1 MAFGDQKNVNKT
13 FYINLL
19 CILQLLIYAGEGY
32 PNGAPTSVCDNLLP
46 IHDSILPQTSDVP
59 YTIQLEPD
67 QFKPGDKI
75 KVSIVDPRGK
85 SLKGLVIGAYMKSG
99 RLLSVVGQFLQF
111 PTDKLKPLKCTA
123 GQMNN
128 TLTHSNDISVHNVS
142 LLWEAPHVN
151 TGDVIFRVT
160 LLENFQTF
168 WTDVRLTLRA
178 IEDVNETKP
187 TGQEVTDTV
196 LSMPPIDF
204 ESCGDSKGCFLYP
217 RYCSG
222 SGCLAAFTYSYRS
235 NTSEFLFELMSQ
247 AEQNYIS
254 LGFSKDLIMG
264 GNDETFTC
272 VSVYNTSA
280 VQHGYNPG
288 HYNIF
293 KNSITE
299 YGILSQDGTL
309 QCRFSIPVNTSIQDI
324 EASTVYS
331 HFNETFVQLAWG
343 SAMPNRLVIFKHED
357 MPPQSDVPINLR
369 ERSIHRGSAFP
380 FLVRSHCVLMTVSW
394 VLMCGM
400 AIAISRYFKDFLP
413 DVKVANTKVWFQ
425 LHRGLAL
432 TIVILTT
439 AGLICVFAHYGSRIR
454 QAAVPHSYV
463 GLAVV
468 TAAYVQMLSG
478 LFRPSLD
485 HPARW
490 VFNWCH
496 RLLGLSIHVLTAATI
511 YLAFKIHYFPRDLKN
526 LGIISVSCW
535 VAIQLVW
542 VLVFEI
548 VSYYKRKQQ
557 ALDSETQA
565 MLTNVDTQTTS
576 TKLDWLLLTLY
587 VISMLVCCLFI
598 ALTFLSY

>member
-1 MAFGDQKNVNKT
+1 MS
-13 FYINLL
+13 
-19 CILQLLIYAGEGY
+19 GEGY

-123 GQMNN
+123 GQMN
-128 TLTHSNDISVHNVS
+128 
-142 LLWEAPHVN
+142 
-151 TGDVIFRVT
+151 
-160 LLENFQTF
+160 
-168 WTDVRLTLRA
+168 
-178 IEDVNETKP
+178 
-187 TGQEVTDTV
+187 VTDTV

-413 DVKVANTKVWFQ
+413 DVKVAGTK

-485 HPARW
+485 HPARC

-496 RLLGLSIHVLTAATI
+496 RLLGLSIHVLTGNPMSQVAPLDTKFTRMASKSPTDSMDMSDTRRLTSAGSRGGGKNKVQI
-511 YLAFKIHYFPRDLKN
+511 VPLDLKKN
-526 LGIISVSCW
+526 DPVILDDDSDSDDDDELDNRKVTVPLTITMIVIGGYIFGGAVLFGLWEGWDWLQSAYFCFITLSTIGFGDVVPGRDFDNPQVQAQLMLGSIYILFGMAILSMCFALMQEEILAKARWIGQKLGILEKE
-535 VAIQLVW
+535 A
-542 VLVFEI
+542 E
-548 VSYYKRKQQ
+548 
-557 ALDSETQA
+557 D
-565 MLTNVDTQTTS
+565 
-576 TKLDWLLLTLY
+576 
-587 VISMLVCCLFI
+587 
-598 ALTFLSY
+598 